1 MAILNK
7 IEVWLNG
14 QQVGTLALTPTRPQ
28 VCAFEYTDGWLKNGF
43 SISPFELP
51 LTPGVKIAE
60 YKPFEGNF
68 GVFNDSLPDGWG
80 QLLLHRYLQTKG
92 INSLNLSILEQ
103 LCLVGSN
110 GRGALEFRPD
120 RSIANDPQ
128 YSTFAQLAL
137 EADKILQDDDY
148 TGGQIE
154 ELVTRG
160 GSPGGARPKIFVHAD
175 GQEWLVK
182 FRARYD
188 KKDIGRQ
195 EYRYALLARECG
207 IQMPE
212 VRLFDNEWFGVE
224 RFDRKDGQ
232 KVHVVSAAGLLR
244 ADYQL
249 PCMDYMHL
257 FKLTSALTHSAAEME
272 RLYRLMVFNVLIGNR
287 DDHAKNFSFIYDNG
301 AWSLSPAYDLLP
313 CGAEGDYH
321 TTSVDDNPNT
331 ERADV
336 IRLGEKVGLS
346 KQLATA
352 IWEEMEKLIASKRLN
367 V

>member
-1 MAILNK
+1 MALLNK
-7 IEVWLNG
+7 IEVWLGG
-14 QQVGTLALTPTRPQ
+14 QQVGTLALTPMRPH
-28 VCAFEYTDGWLKNGF
+28 VCAFEYTNEWLQNGF

-51 LTPGVKIAE
+51 LSAGVKTAE

-80 QLLLHRYLQTKG
+80 QLLLHRYLLTKG

-110 GRGALEFRPD
+110 GRGALEYRPD
-120 RSIANDPQ
+120 RSIVNEPQ

-137 EADKILQDDDY
+137 EADRILQDDEY

-160 GSPGGARPKIFVHAD
+160 GSPGGARPKIFMHAD
-175 GQEWLVK
+175 GKEWLVK

-195 EYRYALLARECG
+195 EYHYALLAQKCG

-224 RFDRKDGQ
+224 RFDRKNGK

-249 PCMDYMHL
+249 PCMDYKHL
-257 FKLTSALTHSAAEME
+257 FQLTSALTHSMIEME

-287 DDHAKNFSFIYDNG
+287 DDHAKNFSFIYENG
-301 AWSLSPAYDLLP
+301 TWSLSPAYDLLP
-313 CGAEGDYH
+313 CGTIDDYH
-321 TTSVDDNPNT
+321 TTSVDDNPNPG
-331 ERADV
+331 RADV
-336 IRLGEKVGLS
+336 IRLAEKVGLS
-346 KQLATA
+346 QHMATIIWNEVEQL
-352 IWEEMEKLIASKRLN
+352 ILI
-367 V
+367 